1 MPRPADSDSAVV
13 RPAGAPGPE
22 ASGMVFRLA
31 AIGGLA
37 ALAVLTLAHPS
48 ATRMHTWPLAAAA
61 TGLCLLPVLALLIGI
76 WRCGTWRLP
85 PTTLLTGMILLVLG
99 AGVSAWLSPFSAASL
114 PRLWPTLGGA
124 ALYLWLHHR
133 WSAGAPLAAT
143 RRESAARLL
152 AAAGA
157 LLAVT
162 SLVLWSRGQW
172 PLPWSDRNAVPFGHS
187 TYTGG
192 AMVLFLP
199 WLGLQAW
206 LTQGTRRFGW
216 LAATAVAMV
225 VLASTS
231 SRGAVLALAFVGC
244 AGAGVTVLIA
254 PWSRRQKILLAAG
267 VLVVGAIVVLTNPRL
282 RELVVHRQWG
292 ESSRESNA
300 QRFAMLDA
308 GWRLGLERPLAGW
321 GPGTV
326 PLAYPRVRAA
336 LDGGTE
342 NVLQLHNTPAQVW
355 ATTGL
360 PGIAALALLVAGTLA
375 TLLRAPRTPVTFAA
389 GASLA
394 GYGIVALTDH
404 QLDVPVFAATAAT
417 GLALLTAAAHSAS
430 RHVIPTASL
439 RAAACAPP
447 GLLVLFAAPATWND
461 LHARQCYDSALAA
474 LGRGDGAGYL
484 RQLDAATRA
493 APHDSFF
500 EHRAAAWLLEQR
512 GATPAP
518 ARQSALARDAAARL
532 ERSLATGAHEEFA
545 HFNLGWLKLD
555 RGEGTAATR
564 HFTRAAQLVPDKGG
578 VYFGLGLA
586 HEAAGNRA
594 AAIRAF
600 ALEWVNDPRA
610 ATSPAWE
617 VPALA
622 ALLPAVR
629 AEAVRVF
636 EELRQRHPPAAAIGA
651 WARWWWGDEVPVEA
665 LRPGFNAVSARF
677 SAALPG
683 LAAGQPFASLPTDD
697 PWARAYAAWRE
708 AGPPE
713 SFLAVAGGDAEF
725 AAALARRAR
734 QLRTDFRTFLAAP
747 TGDEAAFVRT
757 YRRQRTGYGVL
768 ALHPEGPPLADVHI
782 VQENRVVTT
791 LAAGLFPVKG
801 WLPGRFL
808 LALLPADPR

>member
-1 MPRPADSDSAVV
+1 MPRPAASASAVA
-13 RPAGAPGPE
+13 RPAGAPGSE
-22 ASGMVFRLA
+22 APGTAFRPV
-31 AIGGLA
+31 AIGGLLVLA
-37 ALAVLTLAHPS
+37 AVTLAHPS
-48 ATRMHTWPLAAAA
+48 ATRMHGWPLAAAV
-61 TGLCLLPVLALLIGI
+61 TGLCLLPALALLIGI
-76 WRCGTWRLP
+76 WRSGTWRLP
-85 PTTLLTGMILLVLG
+85 STTLLAGTILLVLG

-124 ALYLWLHHR
+124 TLYLWLHHR
-133 WSAGAPLAAT
+133 WSVETPLGAT
-143 RRESAARLL
+143 RRESAARVL
-152 AAAGA
+152 AGAGA
-157 LLAVT
+157 LIAVT
-162 SLVLWSRGQW
+162 SLALWSRGQW

-192 AMVLFLP
+192 TMVLFLP

-206 LTQGTRRFGW
+206 LTQGTRRLGW
-216 LAATAVAMV
+216 LAATAAAVM

-254 PWSRRQKILLAAG
+254 PWSWRQKFLLAAG
-267 VLVVGAIVVLTNPRL
+267 VLAVGAIVVLTNPRL

-300 QRFAMLDA
+300 QRVAMLDA
-308 GWRLGLERPLAGW
+308 GWRLGLERPVTGW

-355 ATTGL
+355 ATTGV
-360 PGIAALALLVAGTLA
+360 PGVAALALLVAGTLA
-375 TLLRAPRTPVTFAA
+375 ALLRAPRTPVTFAA
-389 GASLA
+389 GASLV

-417 GLALLTAAAHSAS
+417 GLALLTAAAHPTS
-430 RHVIPTASL
+430 RRMIPTTAL
-439 RAAACAPP
+439 RAAACAPL
-447 GLLVLFAAPATWND
+447 GLLVLFTAPATWND
-461 LHARQCYDSALAA
+461 LHARQCYDAA
-474 LGRGDGAGYL
+474 LTALGQGDGDGYL
-484 RQLDAATRA
+484 RQLDAATHA
-493 APHDSFF
+493 APHDPFF
-500 EHRAAAWLLEQR
+500 AHRAAAWLLEQR
-512 GATPAP
+512 SAEKEP
-518 ARQSALARDAAARL
+518 ARQAGLARDAVARL

-555 RGEGTAATR
+555 LGDGAAAIR

-586 HEAAGNRA
+586 HEATGGRA

-600 ALEWVNDPRA
+600 ALEWVNDPRT
-610 ATSPAWE
+610 ATAPAWE

-622 ALLPAVR
+622 ALVPAVR
-629 AEAVRVF
+629 AEAIRVF
-636 EELRQRHPPAAAIGA
+636 NELGQRHPPAAAVGA
-651 WARWWWGDEVPVEA
+651 WARWWWGEA
-665 LRPGFNAVSARF
+665 IPAESLRPGFNAVSARF
-677 SAALPG
+677 AAALPG
-683 LAAGQPFASLPTDD
+683 LTTGEPSTAKPAVD
-697 PWARAYAAWRE
+697 PWAQACTAWRE

-713 SFLAVAGGDAEF
+713 AFLAVAGGEATF
-725 AAALARRAR
+725 ANALARRAR
-734 QLRTDFRTFLAAP
+734 QVRTDFRAFLASP
-747 TGDEAAFVRT
+747 TGAEPAFVRT
-757 YRRQRTGYGVL
+757 YRRARAGYGVL
-768 ALHPEGPPLADVHI
+768 ALHPEGPPLADVHV
-782 VQENRVVTT
+782 VQENRVVAD
-791 LAAGLFPVKG
+791 LAAGLWPVKG